1 MEEAEETGQ
10 AEAKAAASD
19 ETGKRRKSRKG
30 SPQEDTDDIL
40 KNIYVRRDTR
50 TFEEFSG
57 EEREIGGRHPGFTA
71 VPAEDYGET
80 SARSH
85 SGNLIRKPGISTIRS
100 RWNASMKIV
109 RVRSRTAA
117 PKRITGKKIYPLTAV
132 IRSRKRGSIM
142 TASISR
148 KSLRLL

>member
-80 SARSH
+80 EVPWENT
-85 SGNLIRKPGISTIRS
+85 GCPG
-100 RWNASMKIV
+100 
-109 RVRSRTAA
+109 
-117 PKRITGKKIYPLTAV
+117 
-132 IRSRKRGSIM
+132 
-142 TASISR
+142 
-148 KSLRLL
+148 RL